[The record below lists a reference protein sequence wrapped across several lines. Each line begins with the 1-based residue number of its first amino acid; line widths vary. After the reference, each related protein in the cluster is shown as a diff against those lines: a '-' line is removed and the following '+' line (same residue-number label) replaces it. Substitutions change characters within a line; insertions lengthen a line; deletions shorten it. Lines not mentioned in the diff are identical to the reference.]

1 MKKANNILNKW
12 ALVLCCCGFSI
23 VVSSANY
30 PLAITNERP
39 LLVVLEDF
47 EERYTVYFS
56 YNPIELSAVQVTFE
70 FDELE
75 EVHQAIERL
84 FAHTPFHYES
94 FSKQFYV
101 IYEKSKAGNKDVR
114 KLRKHWKEIQK
125 LEQKGNLSLYKNKRN
140 GNDQL
145 NSAIRG
151 YSKIERTRWSFGTI
165 RDAETKETLIGANI
179 IIKDTNIGT
188 ASDLNGHFSL
198 NAGQT
203 PPYEILI
210 TYTGYPDKLYKVT
223 GENSANL
230 DIALSAD
237 GVLLNQVVV
246 GASRHSER
254 FVEAPVTVEKL
265 DILALQSSSAEGVF
279 ESMSN
284 LKGVQII
291 KGSISGAVMNTRGF
305 ANMNNLR
312 FLMHLDGMDVTSP
325 GFGVYSNTGGV
336 SILDMQ
342 SVEVIPGSSSALY
355 GANAFNGILLMHTK
369 DPFIHQGLGV
379 HFKTGITRHSV
390 SGVNPYNN
398 LSIRYAKVFGDK
410 LAIKIDYETL
420 LTKDWVAKDFT
431 QRDRSIDPFIPADKN
446 PPLVNENHA
455 NYDAV
460 TIHGDVD
467 AEEFTKALGKGENLL
482 TSSGRT
488 VTWNQANVHRTGYS
502 ESELFNS
509 EVSNHR
515 INLGLSYKIKKD
527 WRIEYTYKYA
537 VQDLVLR
544 HTTNYPFYD
553 FNLQHHKVEVKG
565 KGLTARWYHN
575 LENAKNTWSASYLAA
590 SIQTQLLPNED
601 WKQRFIDAYAGEV
614 MGLNSANIA
623 DARAYADAG
632 MAAVGSP
639 AWETARKISI
649 GSPTTYNPNGV
660 IGAKLAE
667 NSSFWHADVLYDF
680 EEKLNASSSW
690 KILIGSSFRKYNVNS
705 LGAFF
710 NDNRLKANESAG
722 HAIGY
727 AGNIPLSEAGVFGQV
742 AKKLLD
748 NRLKLSF
755 VGRANYHSNFK
766 LNFTPQL
773 AAVFSPDQKSN
784 HNFRLSF
791 TTGVRNPGLQ
801 EQYINFLISPA
812 HVILGGTMDN
822 LDNYYDPFLQIT
834 GQELQEI
841 FKEQLG
847 YEHKGLKPERN
858 TTYET
863 GYKGLLLNDKLL
875 IDVNAYFTH
884 YKNFVE
890 RANLTITTKD
900 GTPKIHALYANLES
914 EVNAYGIGLGFEYA
928 LVGKYKFYTNYQ
940 FNDFKTPTSA
950 SGFGFVVPAFN
961 TPKNRI
967 NIGLNRRNTQGGFG
981 FDVAGRYV
989 SEYDFISTL
998 GKGYIPAYFTMDASL
1013 AYRFKNVNFTLS
1025 ASNLTGRE
1033 YRTIYGGPTVGSIY
1047 TFSVLYNTK

>member
-1 MKKANNILNKW
+1 MIKAKNIAYKCL
-12 ALVLCCCGFSI
+12 LLL
-23 VVSSANY
+23 SSCSFAIGVFAKSSKLSLQEQ
-30 PLAITNERP
+30 PLIT
-39 LLVVLEDF
+39 VLETL
-47 EERYTVYFS
+47 EEKYHIHFS
-56 YNPIELSAVQVTFE
+56 YNPVELYDVAVNFE
-70 FDELE
+70 FDASETVE
-75 EVHQAIERL
+75 AAIERL
-84 FAHTPFHYES
+84 LSPTRFHYES
-94 FSKQFYV
+94 FGEQFYV
-101 IYEKSKAGNKDVR
+101 IYEKSNAGHKDVR

-125 LEQKGNLSLYKNKRN
+125 LERKGNISLHKNKKN

-145 NSAIRG
+145 NSALSR
-151 YSKIERTRWSFGTI
+151 YSKMESARWSFGTV
-165 RDAETKETLIGANI
+165 RDAETKETLIGTNI
-179 IIKDTNIGT
+179 IIKNTNIGT
-188 ASDLNGHFSL
+188 ASDLNGNFSL
-198 NAGQT
+198 NAT
-203 PPYEILI
+203 RIPPYELLI
-210 TYTGYPDKLYKVT
+210 TYTGYPDKLVKVT
-223 GENSANL
+223 KENRGQL
-230 DIALSAD
+230 DIFLSAD

-284 LKGVQII
+284 LKGIQII

-336 SILDMQ
+336 SVLDMQ

-379 HFKTGITRHSV
+379 HFKTGITRHSI
-390 SGVNPYNN
+390 SGANPYNN
-398 LSIRYAKVFGDK
+398 VSVRYAKAFGDK
-410 LAIKIDYETL
+410 LALKIDYETL
-420 LTKDWVAKDFT
+420 LTKDWVAEDFT

-446 PPLVNENHA
+446 PPLVNPNQA

-460 TIHGDVD
+460 TIHGDKD
-467 AEEFTKALGKGENLL
+467 AEVFTQVVTTGEPLF
-482 TSSGRT
+482 SSDGQT
-488 VTWNQANVHRTGYS
+488 LTWNQANVHRTGYT

-509 EVSNHR
+509 AVSNHR

-527 WRIEYTYKYA
+527 WRIDYTYKYA

-575 LENAKNTWSASYLAA
+575 SENAKNTWSASYLAA
-590 SIQTQLLPNED
+590 SIQTQLLSNAD
-601 WKQRFIDAYAGEV
+601 WKQRFVDAYVGEIEGV
-614 MGLNSANIA
+614 NATSIVA
-623 DARAYADAG
+623 ARTYADAG
-632 MAAVGSP
+632 MAAVGSL
-639 AWETARKISI
+639 AWKTARNVSI
-649 GSPTTYNPNGV
+649 NSPTTYNPNGV

-680 EEKLNASSSW
+680 EEKLNPSSSW

-727 AGNIPLSEAGVFGQV
+727 AGTIPLSEAGIFGQV
-742 AKKLLD
+742 AKKILD

-773 AAVFSPDQKSN
+773 AAVFSPDPKSN

-801 EQYINFLISPA
+801 EQYINFLISPT

-841 FKEQLG
+841 FQEQLG
-847 YEHKGLKPERN
+847 YEHKGLQPERN

-863 GYKGLLLNDKLL
+863 GYKGLLMNDKLL

-890 RANLTITTKD
+890 RANLTITTQD
-900 GTPKIHALYANLES
+900 GTPKIHALYANLEN
-914 EVNAYGIGLGFEYA
+914 EVNAYGVGLGFEYA
-928 LVGKYKFYTNYQ
+928 LAGKYKMYTNYQ
-940 FNDFKTPTSA
+940 FNDFKTPTSEA
-950 SGFGFVVPAFN
+950 GFGFVVPAFN

-998 GKGYIPAYFTMDASL
+998 GKGYIPAYFTMDTSL
-1013 AYRFKNVNFTLS
+1013 AYRFKNVNFILA

-1047 TFSVLYNTK
+1047 TFSVLYSGDW